1 VLGAP
6 TPRHVPAWLARL
18 FVGGWGV
25 AYMTGLAGAANLR
38 VRHQLDWKPTY
49 TNWRAGLS
57 ADLAVRAPDGNWNA
71 PPTLNDVDCQPRWQ
85 DRGRKMRTITL
96 EEHYATPAFMD
107 GPGRQIREEAEA
119 ARAHPQVAA
128 GLARLIA
135 QLCDIGE
142 GRITNMDAAGLDV
155 QVLSLTFPG
164 VEQLDPV
171 EAVALARDTND
182 TLAEAVRR
190 HPDRLAG
197 FAAIPTPAP
206 EAAAAELKRAVAEH
220 GFKGALING
229 HSRGRYLDDEF
240 FWPILACAEAL
251 QVPLYLHPTPPPQST
266 IKDLY
271 TGNYPS
277 QVAGVLAT
285 AAWGWHIDTA
295 IHVLRLILSGALDR
309 YPGLQLVI
317 GHLGETLP
325 FMLPRLERAL
335 PTELTRLDRPV
346 SAYLRENVH
355 YSFSGFNWTPAFLDL
370 LLQVGADRILF
381 STDHPYA
388 SMTEARAFLDQL
400 PVSAAD
406 KERIAHGNAERLLG
420 L

>member
-1 VLGAP
+1 
-6 TPRHVPAWLARL
+6 
-18 FVGGWGV
+18 
-25 AYMTGLAGAANLR
+25 
-38 VRHQLDWKPTY
+38 
-49 TNWRAGLS
+49 
-57 ADLAVRAPDGNWNA
+57 
-71 PPTLNDVDCQPRWQ
+71 
-85 DRGRKMRTITL
+85 MRTITL

-107 GPGRQIREEAEA
+107 GPGRQIKQEAEA
-119 ARAHPQVAA
+119 ARAHPRVAA
-128 GLARLIA
+128 GLTRLIE

-142 GRITNMDAAGLDV
+142 GRIADMDAARLDL
-155 QVLSLTFPG
+155 QVLSLTAPG

-182 TLAEAVRR
+182 TLAQAVRR

-197 FAAIPTPAP
+197 FAALPTPAP
-206 EAAAAELKRAVAEH
+206 QAAADELQRTVAEH

-229 HSRGRYLDDEF
+229 HSRGRYLDDSF

-251 QVPLYLHPTPPPQST
+251 GVPLYLHPTPPPQPVIT
-266 IKDLY
+266 DLY
-271 TGNYPS
+271 AGNYRS

-309 YPGLQLVI
+309 YPDLQLVI

-335 PTELTRLDRPV
+335 PTELTGLDRPV
-346 SAYLRENVH
+346 GAYLRENLH
-355 YSFSGFNWTPAFLDL
+355 YTVSGFNWTPAFLDL
-370 LLQVGADRILF
+370 LLEVGSDRIMF

-388 SMTEARAFLDQL
+388 SMTQARAFLDQL
-400 PVSAAD
+400 PVSPAD
-406 KERIAHGNAERLLG
+406 KERIAHGNAGQLLRL
-420 L
+420 